1 VFIRACFDES
11 IRQDFDEPIC
21 VGGYLFKQAAY
32 EKFKRQ
38 WHRTVLRY
46 GKRRFT
52 AFHMFD
58 LFAGND
64 EYEGLLAEDRAAIL
78 DAAVSAIGA
87 HAYAGVGTYFD
98 QAEFERSVPAD
109 WAQRYGS
116 IYALACNLCLQATG
130 YWLDQWRC
138 PMRVDY
144 LFEQGHKHLQE
155 ADARVKAAV
164 ALPGIA
170 KQFHY
175 RSHAF
180 VEKGQPGL
188 QTADLFAYTMTKVQ
202 AHIAGK
208 KIYPTLIPPLLK
220 LARAPIPQKL
230 HKVTGEKLQRL
241 LREHDAS
248 PHDLFVD
255 MKHTGTLK

>member
-1 VFIRACFDES
+1 MFIRACFDES

-38 WHRTVLRY
+38 WHRSVLRY

-58 LFAGND
+58 LFGGND

-78 DAAVSAIGA
+78 DAAVTAIGD

-98 QAEFERSVPAD
+98 QAEFARSVPAD
-109 WAQRYGS
+109 WTERFGS
-116 IYALACNLCLQATG
+116 IYPLACNLCLQATG
-130 YWLDQWRC
+130 HWLDKWNC

-144 LFEQGHKHLQE
+144 LFEQGHQDLHE
-155 ADARVKAAV
+155 ADARLKAAI

-180 VEKGQPGL
+180 LEKGEPGL
-188 QTADLFAYTMTKVQ
+188 QTADLFAYTMTRVH

-208 KIYPTLIPPLLK
+208 KIYPTMIPPLLK
-220 LARAPIPQKL
+220 LAQAPKLQKL
-230 HKVTGEKLQRL
+230 HRVTGDKLKRL
-241 LREHDAS
+241 LHEHDTS
-248 PHDLFVD
+248 PHDLLVD
-255 MKHTGTLK
+255 IKHSVTLK